1 MNSRQQQQQHNN
13 NNTKEIPRRLR
24 ASTSAALK
32 MIALKP
38 KKVLETNVFKA
49 LIFLQYNRSDK
60 NFELFLS

>member
-1 MNSRQQQQQHNN
+1 MNGRQQQHNTTQH
-13 NNTKEIPRRLR
+13 TKGIPRRLR